1 MRTEFSRV
9 SRTDRR
15 RSRDM
20 SRDRDSTVPDA
31 RTARSVTLPP
41 PPEEALSARLVQ
53 AGSEE
58 LRDTA
63 AFGFLLGF
71 GVFGAF

>member
-1 MRTEFSRV
+1 MHAEFSRV
-9 SRTDRR
+9 SRTDCW

-58 LRDTA
+58 LRNTA
-63 AFGFLLGF
+63 TFGFLLSF
-71 GVFGAF
+71 GVFSAF